1 MTMSRAVLK
10 LRFLRSKIVILGV
23 IVVVVAGLSG
33 LGWHLYNRETT
44 KSAVAYFENTNGLFV
59 GDRVKILGVDVGT
72 IDVID
77 PHGDRMRVRFH
88 YSSRYR
94 LPAQAKAVI
103 LSQSLISSRAI
114 QLTPAYTGGPQLAD
128 GAEIP
133 LERTAVPVEWDDLR
147 KQLQSLADSINPT
160 EQNKAGALGDFVN
173 SAANAL
179 SGKGDQI
186 NDTLTKLSNAMTT
199 LSDGRDDLFAT
210 VRNLQAFMT
219 ALSASDSE
227 IVRLNQDVASVSGA
241 LDGTDQEL
249 ATALQ
254 GVDAMSSR
262 LEQFVKDNR
271 DPASKTIADLAA
283 VSKSLNDIRPNIEQ
297 LLHVAP
303 TAIQNFY
310 NIYNPAQGS
319 FTGALA
325 VTQLDNPVQFICGA
339 IQSASQLGAADA
351 AKLCVQQ
358 LAPVL
363 KLLQMNYPPVGVNPV
378 SGLSVRPDQID
389 YSEQWLRGS
398 APAPAETQPVDAA
411 RGLAG
416 LLGIPNPANS
426 GGGR

>member
-1 MTMSRAVLK
+1 MSRTGLTK
-10 LRFLRSKIVILGV
+10 RILRSKLVIGGV
-23 IVVVVAGLSG
+23 AVVVLAALSG
-33 LGWHLYNRETT
+33 IGWHFYYRETT
-44 KSAVAYFENTNGLFV
+44 KTAVAYFDNTNGLFA

-72 IDVID
+72 IDAID
-77 PHGDRMRVRFH
+77 PAGDRMRVKFH
-88 YSSRYR
+88 YSAHYR
-94 LPAQAKAVI
+94 LPTQAKAVI

-114 QLTPAYTGGPQLAD
+114 QLTPAYTGGPELAD
-128 GAEIP
+128 GATIP

-147 KQLQSLADSINPT
+147 KQLQSLADNINPT

-179 SGKGDQI
+179 GGKGNQI

-210 VRNLQAFMT
+210 VRNLQSFMS

-227 IVRLNQDVASVSGA
+227 IVRLNQNVASVSGA

-249 ATALQ
+249 AIALQ

-271 DPASKTIADLAA
+271 DPAAKSIADLAA

-351 AKLCVQQ
+351 AKLCAQQ

-389 YSEQWLRGS
+389 YSEPWLRGT
-398 APAPAETQPVDAA
+398 APAPAATESVDPS

-416 LLGIPNPANS
+416 LLGIQNPATT

>member
-1 MTMSRAVLK
+1 MTMSRTALVKRVIKSKVVLVGVTAVVL
-10 LRFLRSKIVILGV
+10 
-23 IVVVVAGLSG
+23 AGIAG
-33 LGWHLYNRETT
+33 IGWHFCNRETT
-44 KSAVAYFENTNGLFV
+44 ESATAYFENTNGLFV
-59 GDRVKILGVDVGT
+59 GDRVKILGVDIGT
-72 IDVID
+72 IDAID
-77 PHGDRMRVRFH
+77 PDGNRMRVKFH
-88 YSSRYR
+88 YNARYKI
-94 LPAQAKAVI
+94 PAQAKAVI
-103 LSQSLISSRAI
+103 LSQSLISARAI

-128 GAEIP
+128 GGQIP
-133 LERTAVPVEWDDLR
+133 LERTAVPIEWDDLR

-160 EQNKAGALGDFVN
+160 QQNKAGALGDFVN

-186 NDTLTKLSNAMTT
+186 NDTLNKLSNAMTT

-219 ALSASDSE
+219 ALSASDSQ
-227 IVRLNQDVASVSGA
+227 IVRLNQNVASVSSA

-254 GVDAMSSR
+254 SVDAMSSR

-271 DPASKTIADLAA
+271 DPAAKSVADLAA
-283 VSKSLNDIRPNIEQ
+283 VTKSLNDIRPNIEQ

-339 IQSASQLGAADA
+339 IQSASHLGAADA
-351 AKLCVQQ
+351 AKLCVSQ

-363 KLLQMNYPPVGVNPV
+363 RLLQMNYPPVGVNPV
-378 SGLSVRPDQID
+378 SGLSVRPEQID
-389 YSEQWLRGS
+389 YSEQWLRGR
-398 APAPAETQPVDAA
+398 APAPATTQPVNAA
-411 RGLAG
+411 GGLAG
-416 LLGIPNPANS
+416 LLGIPNPAS
-426 GGGR
+426 TGGGR